1 MSGLCLG
8 RLDPLQLEQ
17 PDLDESIPHE
27 LTDYTEQDMDKVC
40 PSPPNLPPSLP
51 PSQLWEALSTLEQ

>member
-1 MSGLCLG
+1 MSGLRLG

-27 LTDYTEQDMDKVC
+27 LTDYTKQDMDKVC
-40 PSPPNLPPSLP
+40 PSPPLRPPSCGK
-51 PSQLWEALSTLEQ
+51 PSVHWNSNFT